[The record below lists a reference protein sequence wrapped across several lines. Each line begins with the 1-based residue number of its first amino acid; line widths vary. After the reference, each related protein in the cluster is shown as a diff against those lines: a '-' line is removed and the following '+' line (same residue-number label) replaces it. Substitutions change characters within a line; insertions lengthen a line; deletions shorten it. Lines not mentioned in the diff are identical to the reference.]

1 MQVPVTGFSMVGDR
15 MVIVDRKSWSDAS
28 IIYSIVTTLYM
39 NVENSVSIYP
49 TKSNNF

>member
-15 MVIVDRKSWSDAS
+15 MVIMNRKSWSDAG

-39 NVENSVSIYP
+39 NTEISVSMPP
-49 TKSNNF
+49 TKSNHF